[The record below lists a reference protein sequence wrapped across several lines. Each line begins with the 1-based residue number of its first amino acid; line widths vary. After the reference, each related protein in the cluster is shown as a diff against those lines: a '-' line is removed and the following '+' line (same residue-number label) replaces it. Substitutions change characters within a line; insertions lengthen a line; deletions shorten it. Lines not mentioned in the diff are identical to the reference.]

1 MTDARATSL
10 EPGELTG
17 GGPTLVLTAGANSPG
32 QKSWTI
38 SRPITLIG
46 SKRPAHILLHQP
58 SIQPAHCV
66 VVMAGGRGVL
76 LDLLTPTGTRC
87 NGDVCVKRELRSGDV
102 IEVGPTRINVA
113 FAQSLAQASTRSV
126 SPPVPA
132 VGDTDA
138 PDASGILL
146 VEEPSGR
153 SWRIHEPVALIGAR
167 SGVSVQLHSALVADV
182 QAVLFRFGATFAIF
196 DVSQRG
202 GVLVNSW
209 PARLGAVT
217 TGDRIQIG
225 SSQLL
230 VSLEAADRNG
240 QPLCPAPAW
249 QAQRASA
256 STASASWLLA
266 AAPPV
271 VMQANPEQSREPSA
285 APPAGS
291 ENPAVPASPRP
302 SELTAISDHG
312 ELLRILAEVQAKLE
326 AIQPR
331 LASSWQHLNDRRS
344 SHAPLARKGEDSGAN
359 LARRV
364 AELDALDAALRGH
377 LFDLTRTH
385 EQLSACRQELLT
397 LARRWLAS
405 PAVASP
411 SGTPLT
417 APAPC
422 IEAAA
427 RTAADAP
434 AAVGD

>member
-1 MTDARATSL
+1 MIDARGTSL

-17 GGPTLVLTAGANSPG
+17 GGPTLVLTAGAKSPG

-58 SIQPAHCV
+58 AIQPAHCV
-66 VVMAGGRGVL
+66 VVMAGGRAIL

-87 NGDVCVKRELRSGDV
+87 NGDICVKRELRSGDV

-113 FAQSLAQASTRSV
+113 FSNSLAEGSKRRAATSASADV
-126 SPPVPA
+126 EA
-132 VGDTDA
+132 NI
-138 PDASGILL
+138 PDASGMLL
-146 VEEPSGR
+146 LEEPSGR

-167 SGVSVQLHSALVADV
+167 SGVDVQLHGALVADV

-196 DVSQRG
+196 DVSPRG
-202 GVLVNSW
+202 GVLVNGW
-209 PARLGAVT
+209 PARLGAVA

-230 VSLEAADRNG
+230 VALDEGDPVRKPLPRAQAGQSQPEVVGTTPASGSHASARPAADR
-240 QPLCPAPAW
+240 A
-249 QAQRASA
+249 ASA
-256 STASASWLLA
+256 PW
-266 AAPPV
+266 
-271 VMQANPEQSREPSA
+271 REPLPAQMAGGDTPADPAFSRGCEPA
-285 APPAGS
+285 AGC
-291 ENPAVPASPRP
+291 
-302 SELTAISDHG
+302 DQG
-312 ELLRILAEVQAKLE
+312 ELLRILAEVQARLE

-344 SHAPLARKGEDSGAN
+344 SHALPARKGEDSGAN

-385 EQLSACRQELLT
+385 EELDACRQELLT
-397 LARRWLAS
+397 LAHRWLA
-405 PAVASP
+405 ADVAS
-411 SGTPLT
+411 SSKT
-417 APAPC
+417 
-422 IEAAA
+422 AAA
-427 RTAADAP
+427 ATPPTDTCALTGA
-434 AAVGD
+434 GD

>member
-1 MTDARATSL
+1 MTDVRGTSS
-10 EPGELTG
+10 ESGELTG
-17 GGPTLVLTAGANSPG
+17 SGPTLVLTAGAKSPG

-66 VVMAGGRGVL
+66 VVMAGGRGIL

-87 NGDVCVKRELRSGDV
+87 NGDVCAKRELRSGDV

-113 FAQSLAQASTRSV
+113 FSNPPPQTSNRPAASS
-126 SPPVPA
+126 A
-132 VGDTDA
+132 AADADTEI

-167 SGVSVQLHSALVADV
+167 SGVDVQLHSALVADV

-230 VSLEAADRNG
+230 VALEGGDRVG
-240 QPLCPAPAW
+240 EPPSPAPACEPL
-249 QAQRASA
+249 RASA
-256 STASASWLLA
+256 RTASAPWSPA

-271 VMQANPEQSREPSA
+271 VMQANPAQSREPSA
-285 APPAGS
+285 ALPGDA
-291 ENPAVPASPRP
+291 ENPAVPASSQP

-344 SHAPLARKGEDSGAN
+344 SHAPPARKGEDSGAN

-385 EQLSACRQELLT
+385 EQLSACRQELLSLT
-397 LARRWLAS
+397 RRWLAS

-411 SGTPLT
+411 N
-417 APAPC
+417 
-422 IEAAA
+422 AAA
-427 RTAADAP
+427 P
-434 AAVGD
+434 